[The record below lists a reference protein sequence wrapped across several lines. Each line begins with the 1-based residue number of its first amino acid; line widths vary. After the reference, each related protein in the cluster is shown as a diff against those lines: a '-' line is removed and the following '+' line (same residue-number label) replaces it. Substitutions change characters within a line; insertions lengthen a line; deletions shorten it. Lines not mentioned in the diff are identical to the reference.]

1 MCEGCER
8 CLTPSAWEHFR
19 RVKEAHEAKNQVHRV
34 TRFLG
39 QQAEEKVKLT
49 SELYTHHCN
58 HPNVIPHYPNW
69 WSGDWNP
76 GNYFCRVCRTS
87 LSPQELL
94 ARYERTREEWEVTR
108 RGGTTPSGG
117 EVSERP
123 TRRAR
128 RGSGGGTS
136 AGEGTQ
142 PRDQPGGS
150 KGKERRGDP
159 SSGSVP
165 EGGGGGGV
173 LEEGAECEGGPNHS
187 P

>member
-8 CLTPSAWEHFR
+8 CLTPSAWEYFR

-39 QQAEEKVKLT
+39 QQALAEEKVKLT

-94 ARYERTREEWEVTR
+94 ASYERTKEPGMGGHPEEEGHLP
-108 RGGTTPSGG
+108 RGGHPRTTNPKSKTRIPRGNLRRRR
-117 EVSERP
+117 SSASSP
-123 TRRAR
+123 TR
-128 RGSGGGTS
+128 GQQ
-136 AGEGTQ
+136 GEGET
-142 PRDQPGGS
+142 
-150 KGKERRGDP
+150 K
-159 SSGSVP
+159 
-165 EGGGGGGV
+165 
-173 LEEGAECEGGPNHS
+173 
-187 P
+187 